1 MRNEEAT
8 NLQEDSPALGP
19 SPEPP
24 HQRRFGS
31 WLTRVAIES
40 MAVVA
45 SILFALGLDEWAED
59 HDKQELADQSLA
71 GFEREI
77 IQNRARLEDVSP
89 FHRGLRDVLVHMD
102 STDQIRTLS
111 ELRAAVGFEQLQPPF
126 LTDVAWQTAVAT
138 GALTNLDFERV
149 SALSLTYTLQQ
160 NFQIQARTTLP
171 DLIRAGTLS
180 EADVR
185 DLLRFMVLYLDE
197 VTTGEEDLKTIYE
210 QALTVIRGEKEP
222 APVLAAERY

>member
-1 MRNEEAT
+1 
-8 NLQEDSPALGP
+8 
-19 SPEPP
+19 
-24 HQRRFGS
+24 
-31 WLTRVAIES
+31 
-40 MAVVA
+40 
-45 SILFALGLDEWAED
+45 
-59 HDKQELADQSLA
+59 
-71 GFEREI
+71 
-77 IQNRARLEDVSP
+77 
-89 FHRGLRDVLVHMD
+89 
-102 STDQIRTLS
+102 
-111 ELRAAVGFEQLQPPF
+111 
-126 LTDVAWQTAVAT
+126 
-138 GALTNLDFERV
+138 
-149 SALSLTYTLQQ
+149 LQQ